1 MRTPMMAITTSNS
14 INVNPRRLRL
24 TMGDMWVPFQSS
36 GQAESRLWACSTD
49 HFAGSNISL
58 ENGICDILPQCGKL
72 HPDEI
77 GELTVKRQTIGNML
91 CASYY
96 SVSR

>member
-1 MRTPMMAITTSNS
+1 
-14 INVNPRRLRL
+14 
-24 TMGDMWVPFQSS
+24 
-36 GQAESRLWACSTD
+36 
-49 HFAGSNISL
+49 
-58 ENGICDILPQCGKL
+58 LPQCGKL

-96 SVSR
+96 SVSRRGSSVNQKLGNLRSLSRIGMGDTQLGADWHQG